1 MLEWF
6 VVSDP
11 NSVPSRTS
19 RSPAFGALLSF
30 LWPGLGQL
38 YAGRRLFAVVFAVPA
53 VVAVA
58 VILYEARDGMA
69 VLAARFLDPD
79 FAWAAL
85 VAVVAFGLWRLFSV
99 IHAFAT
105 GDQRLA
111 TRTGERFV
119 LAILLLLVVASHA
132 AGAVYL
138 WSAHDIGA
146 HTFGSDNSNDASSVV
161 PVTGTRTTLLLTGLD
176 QFSGRFEQLYDSIM
190 VVSFDSATNR
200 VAMVSIP
207 RDTAGFPFYWGGTS
221 KIKIN
226 ALPTYVRNG
235 WITSPDQPFPTLVK
249 EVGYLV
255 GVPINYYGVVNLA
268 NFMTMIDMVGGID
281 IDNPAAINDPTYDW
295 LDSSP
300 NGFKLAAGRQ
310 HLDGRHALAYARSRH
325 GSGNSDYAR
334 AGRQQ
339 QLLVALEHK
348 MSTPSVVVNLP
359 NWTQQAGSLIRT
371 DFPASQVAD
380 MVAAG
385 QKIPPANVDQ
395 YVLGPPYSVS
405 SATATA
411 STSCLMLDKVAPL
424 SVKLFGRDSRYYG
437 KTQAPTC

>member
-1 MLEWF
+1 MLEWS
-6 VVSDP
+6 VVSYP
-11 NSVPSRTS
+11 KPVRARTS
-19 RSPAFGALLSF
+19 RSPSFSALLSF

-38 YAGRRLFAVVFAVPA
+38 YAGRRLLAVVFAIPA
-53 VVAVA
+53 VIAVA
-58 VILYEARDGMA
+58 VIFYESREGAA
-69 VLAARFLDPD
+69 VLAARFLDPE
-79 FAWAAL
+79 FAWAAF
-85 VAVVAFGLWRLFSV
+85 VAVVGFGLWRLLSV
-99 IHAFAT
+99 LHAFVVGNRDRA
-105 GDQRLA
+105 A
-111 TRTGERFV
+111 RTGERSV
-119 LAILLLLVVASHA
+119 LVVLLLLIVASHA

-146 HTFGSDNSNDASSVV
+146 HTFGGGSSNDETAVV
-161 PVTGTRTTLLLTGLD
+161 PVSGSRTTILLTGLD
-176 QFSGRFEQLYDSIM
+176 QFSTRTEQLYDSIM
-190 VVSFDSATNR
+190 VVSIDSATNR
-200 VAMVSIP
+200 VAMISVP

-235 WITSPDQPFPTLVK
+235 WIDSPDQPFPTLVK
-249 EVGYLV
+249 EISFLV
-255 GVPINYYGVVNLA
+255 GVPINYYATVNLA

-281 IDNPAAINDPTYDW
+281 IDNAAAINDPTYDW
-295 LDSSP
+295 LDGSP
-300 NGFKLAAGRQ
+300 YGFKLAAGPQ

-348 MSTPSVVVNLP
+348 IATPSVLVNLP
-359 NWTQQAGSLIRT
+359 GWTQQAGSLVRT

-380 MVAAG
+380 MVSAG
-385 QKIPPANVDQ
+385 QKVPEENFDR

-405 SATATA
+405 SATASA

-424 SVKLFGRDSRYYG
+424 SIKLFGQDSRYYG

>member
-1 MLEWF
+1 M
-6 VVSDP
+6 
-11 NSVPSRTS
+11 RQRKS
-19 RSPAFGALLSF
+19 RSPAFSALLSF

-38 YAGRRLFAVVFAVPA
+38 YAGRRVLALIFAIPAVAAVAVVF
-53 VVAVA
+53 
-58 VILYEARDGMA
+58 YESREGAA
-69 VLAARFLDPD
+69 VLAARFLDPE
-79 FAWAAL
+79 FAWAAF
-85 VAVVAFGLWRLFSV
+85 VAVVALGLWRLLAV
-99 IHAFAT
+99 IHAFVA
-105 GDQRLA
+105 GNRDLA
-111 TRTGERFV
+111 TRTGERSV
-119 LAILLLLVVASHA
+119 LVVLLLLIVASHA

-146 HTFGSDNSNDASSVV
+146 HTFGGGSTNDETAVV
-161 PVTGTRTTLLLTGLD
+161 PVTGSRTTILLTGLD
-176 QFSGRFEQLYDSIM
+176 QFSTRSEQLYDSIM
-190 VVSFDSATNR
+190 VVSFDRDTNR
-200 VAMVSIP
+200 VAMVSLP

-235 WITSPDQPFPTLVK
+235 WINSPDQPFPTLVK
-249 EVGYLV
+249 EVSYLV

-281 IDNPAAINDPTYDW
+281 INNPGAINDPTYDW
-295 LDSSP
+295 LDGSP
-300 NGFKLAAGRQ
+300 YGFKLAAGNQ

-348 MSTPSVVVNLP
+348 MATPSVVINLP
-359 NWTQQAGSLIRT
+359 TWTQQAGSLIRT

-385 QKIPPANVDQ
+385 QKIPSTNIEQ

-424 SVKLFGRDSRYYG
+424 SIKLFGQDSRYYG

>member
-1 MLEWF
+1 MLEWL
-6 VVSDP
+6 VVSDL
-11 NSVPSRTS
+11 NSVPARSS
-19 RSPAFGALLSF
+19 RSPAFSALLSF

-38 YAGRRLFAVVFAVPA
+38 YAGRRLLAVVFAVPA

-58 VILYEARDGMA
+58 VIFYESREGMA
-69 VLAARFLDPD
+69 VLAARFLDPG
-79 FAWAAL
+79 FAWAAF
-85 VAVVAFGLWRLFSV
+85 VAVVAFGLWRLLSV
-99 IHAFAT
+99 LHAFVA
-105 GDQRLA
+105 GDRRLA

-119 LAILLLLVVASHA
+119 LVILLLVVVASHA

-146 HTFGSDNSNDASSVV
+146 HTFGGGSENDESAVV
-161 PVTGTRTTLLLTGLD
+161 PVTGTRTTILLTGLD
-176 QFSGRFEQLYDSIM
+176 QFSTRTEQLYDSIM

-200 VAMVSIP
+200 VAMVSVP

-226 ALPTYVRNG
+226 AVPTYVRNG
-235 WITSPDQPFPTLVK
+235 WINSPDQPFPTLVK
-249 EVGYLV
+249 EISYLV
-255 GVPINYYGVVNLA
+255 GVPINYYAVVNLA
-268 NFMTMIDMVGGID
+268 NFMTMIDIVGGID

-300 NGFKLAAGRQ
+300 NGFKLAAGPQ

-348 MSTPSVVVNLP
+348 MATPSVLVNLP
-359 NWTQQAGSLIRT
+359 NWTQQAGSLVRT

-385 QKIPPANVDQ
+385 QKIPPENIDR

-405 SATATA
+405 SSTATA
-411 STSCLMLDKVAPL
+411 STTCLMLDKVAPL
-424 SVKLFGRDSRYYG
+424 SVKLFGQDSRYYG

>member
-1 MLEWF
+1 
-6 VVSDP
+6 
-11 NSVPSRTS
+11 
-19 RSPAFGALLSF
+19 

-176 QFSGRFEQLYDSIM
+176 QFSGRSEQLYDSIM

-268 NFMTMIDMVGGID
+268 NFMSI

>member
-1 MLEWF
+1 
-6 VVSDP
+6 
-11 NSVPSRTS
+11 
-19 RSPAFGALLSF
+19 

-38 YAGRRLFAVVFAVPA
+38 YAGRRLLAVVFAIPA

-58 VILYEARDGMA
+58 VVFYEAREGA
-69 VLAARFLDPD
+69 TVLAARFLDPA
-79 FAWAAL
+79 FAWAAF
-85 VAVVAFGLWRLFSV
+85 VAVVGFGLWRLLSV
-99 IHAFAT
+99 IHAFVVGNRESTA
-105 GDQRLA
+105 
-111 TRTGERFV
+111 RTGERSV
-119 LAILLLLVVASHA
+119 LVILLLLIVASHA

-138 WSAHDIGA
+138 WSAHDIGTN
-146 HTFGSDNSNDASSVV
+146 TFGGGNANDETAVV
-161 PVTGTRTTLLLTGLD
+161 PVTGSRTTILLTGLD
-176 QFSGRFEQLYDSIM
+176 QFSTRSEQLYDSIM
-190 VVSFDSATNR
+190 VVSLDKATNR
-200 VAMVSIP
+200 VAMVSVP

-235 WITSPDQPFPTLVK
+235 WISSPDQPFPTLVK

-255 GVPINYYGVVNLA
+255 GVPINYYATMNLA

-281 IDNPAAINDPTYDW
+281 IDNPAAISDPTYDW
-295 LDSSP
+295 LDGSP
-300 NGFKLAAGRQ
+300 YGFTLAAGRQ

-339 QLLVALEHK
+339 QLLVALEQK
-348 MSTPSVVVNLP
+348 MATPSVVINLP
-359 NWTQQAGSLIRT
+359 SWTQQAGSLIRT
-371 DFPASQVAD
+371 DFPAAQVAD

-385 QKIPPANVDQ
+385 QKIPADNFDR

-424 SVKLFGRDSRYYG
+424 SIKLFGQDSRYYG

>member
-1 MLEWF
+1 
-6 VVSDP
+6 
-11 NSVPSRTS
+11 
-19 RSPAFGALLSF
+19 
-30 LWPGLGQL
+30 
-38 YAGRRLFAVVFAVPA
+38 
-53 VVAVA
+53 
-58 VILYEARDGMA
+58 
-69 VLAARFLDPD
+69 
-79 FAWAAL
+79 
-85 VAVVAFGLWRLFSV
+85 
-99 IHAFAT
+99 
-105 GDQRLA
+105 
-111 TRTGERFV
+111 
-119 LAILLLLVVASHA
+119 
-132 AGAVYL
+132 
-138 WSAHDIGA
+138 
-146 HTFGSDNSNDASSVV
+146 
-161 PVTGTRTTLLLTGLD
+161 
-176 QFSGRFEQLYDSIM
+176 
-190 VVSFDSATNR
+190 
-200 VAMVSIP
+200 MVSIP